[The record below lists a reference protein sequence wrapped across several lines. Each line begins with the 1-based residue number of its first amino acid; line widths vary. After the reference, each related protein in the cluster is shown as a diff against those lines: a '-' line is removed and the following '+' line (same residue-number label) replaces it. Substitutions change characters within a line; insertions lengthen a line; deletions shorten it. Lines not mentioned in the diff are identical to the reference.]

1 MKELNGKNIY
11 IQRNNDKY
19 FQILWKKTNLHIQET
34 QWISSMIK
42 ATRSTKRHIIV
53 KMLKA
58 KRHGENHES
67 SKRKPKYHLQGNP
80 IRLIANL
87 SSETMEARRQR
98 KNIFQVL
105 KITKNCQ
112 PRILYPPKLSL
123 NNKCEIKT
131 FLDQH
136 NQSICC

>member
-67 SKRKPKYHLQGNP
+67 SKRKPKYHLQGNSNKINSQLV
-80 IRLIANL
+80 IRNNGGQKAKEKHIPSSQDNKKL
-87 SSETMEARRQR
+87 S
-98 KNIFQVL
+98 
-105 KITKNCQ
+105 TKN
-112 PRILYPPKLSL
+112 PMSY
-123 NNKCEIKT
+123 N
-131 FLDQH
+131 
-136 NQSICC
+136 